1 MFIPRKAAQDADLNL
16 VRFNFPE
23 GFPPRRGGYA
33 LAHFE
38 CEGKLGKMYG
48 GYPNCA
54 LVKLYAKLGLH
65 RYNWLEGTNFQLDRL
80 KRFNMGSAA
89 TAYYITLVARLPTS
103 DLQQIFQVVV
113 EEERLG
119 ILDLTCRHSR
129 PQVTESSKKET
140 PFLRSHRQRVSITYK
155 NRLLDWP
162 SSEIAWPSSDIA
174 FSDTKRFYVRD
185 LSKCELEI
193 VQVAIKSLDDKE
205 PPSLKSKAVVIYITY
220 KDLVKSLRIGEPCL
234 CKAFVRRY
242 SKKGSRIFRRR
253 LGVHKLWRL
262 SNPRWHQT
270 HKNRSLRSLPA
281 TPAAKVRQNFEPK
294 FFDDKLRGI
303 GVVGREYTKEMSRPQ
318 SGRRT
323 EELDRSFHED
333 MVHFDCESKIE
344 YDKYPNCAL
353 VKFYAKLG
361 FHHYNWLES
370 CDLIII

>member
-1 MFIPRKAAQDADLNL
+1 
-16 VRFNFPE
+16 
-23 GFPPRRGGYA
+23 
-33 LAHFE
+33 
-38 CEGKLGKMYG
+38 MYG

-140 PFLRSHRQRVSITYK
+140 PFLRSHRQRLNESELRCSDWISLYFSCLSGIIGD
-155 NRLLDWP
+155 NIINMRLLLLQ
-162 SSEIAWPSSDIA
+162 
-174 FSDTKRFYVRD
+174 RD

-234 CKAFVRRY
+234 CKAFVRR
-242 SKKGSRIFRRR
+242 
-253 LGVHKLWRL
+253 
-262 SNPRWHQT
+262 
-270 HKNRSLRSLPA
+270 
-281 TPAAKVRQNFEPK
+281 
-294 FFDDKLRGI
+294 
-303 GVVGREYTKEMSRPQ
+303 VVNETKE
-318 SGRRT
+318 
-323 EELDRSFHED
+323 
-333 MVHFDCESKIE
+333 
-344 YDKYPNCAL
+344 Y
-353 VKFYAKLG
+353 
-361 FHHYNWLES
+361 
-370 CDLIII
+370 

>member
-16 VRFNFPE
+16 

-174 FSDTKRFYVRD
+174 FSDTKRFYVLNESELRCSDWISLYRD

-234 CKAFVRRY
+234 CKAFVRR
-242 SKKGSRIFRRR
+242 
-253 LGVHKLWRL
+253 
-262 SNPRWHQT
+262 
-270 HKNRSLRSLPA
+270 
-281 TPAAKVRQNFEPK
+281 
-294 FFDDKLRGI
+294 
-303 GVVGREYTKEMSRPQ
+303 VVNETKE
-318 SGRRT
+318 
-323 EELDRSFHED
+323 
-333 MVHFDCESKIE
+333 
-344 YDKYPNCAL
+344 Y
-353 VKFYAKLG
+353 
-361 FHHYNWLES
+361 
-370 CDLIII
+370 

>member
-1 MFIPRKAAQDADLNL
+1 
-16 VRFNFPE
+16 RFNFPE

-80 KRFNMGSAA
+80 KRFNISAA

-113 EEERLG
+113 EEEHLG

-140 PFLRSHRQRVSITYK
+140 PFLRPHRQRLNESEL
-155 NRLLDWP
+155 RCSDWI
-162 SSEIAWPSSDIA
+162 SL
-174 FSDTKRFYVRD
+174 YVELAICTSHRRIRARD
-185 LSKCELEI
+185 LSKFEIEI
-193 VQVAIKSLDDKE
+193 VQVAKKSLDDKE

-234 CKAFVRRY
+234 CKAIVRRVVNET
-242 SKKGSRIFRRR
+242 KGILSIQGDCWNDLLRSILRRDLES
-253 LGVHKLWRL
+253 LGV
-262 SNPRWHQT
+262 
-270 HKNRSLRSLPA
+270 A
-281 TPAAKVRQNFEPK
+281 
-294 FFDDKLRGI
+294 
-303 GVVGREYTKEMSRPQ
+303 
-318 SGRRT
+318 
-323 EELDRSFHED
+323 
-333 MVHFDCESKIE
+333 
-344 YDKYPNCAL
+344 
-353 VKFYAKLG
+353 
-361 FHHYNWLES
+361 
-370 CDLIII
+370 

>member
-1 MFIPRKAAQDADLNL
+1 FFKSPDEFPPRRGGYGLIHVECGGGRAYPNSAL
-16 VRFNFPE
+16 VKLYAKLGLHRYNWLERFNFPE

-174 FSDTKRFYVRD
+174 FSDTKRFYVLNESELRCSDWISLYFSCLSGIIGDNIINMRLLLLQRD

-234 CKAFVRRY
+234 CKAFVRR
-242 SKKGSRIFRRR
+242 
-253 LGVHKLWRL
+253 
-262 SNPRWHQT
+262 
-270 HKNRSLRSLPA
+270 
-281 TPAAKVRQNFEPK
+281 
-294 FFDDKLRGI
+294 
-303 GVVGREYTKEMSRPQ
+303 VVNETKE
-318 SGRRT
+318 
-323 EELDRSFHED
+323 
-333 MVHFDCESKIE
+333 
-344 YDKYPNCAL
+344 Y
-353 VKFYAKLG
+353 
-361 FHHYNWLES
+361 
-370 CDLIII
+370 